1 MTAAIDRNFNAQRF
15 YDGDEFFAYKYFGAH
30 KAEKGVTFRTFALN
44 ADKVTLIGEFSD
56 WKELDMSD
64 SARKGFWELTVPEAG
79 EGQMYKYVIYSKL
92 GRIEHCDPYGFGM
105 ELRPGFAS
113 IVRDLDAYQFSDEEW
128 MKERTRNFDRPLN
141 IYELHLGSWKR
152 NPEDPN
158 GWYDYTEIADD
169 LIAYVK
175 KYHYTHVE
183 IMPLSEHPF
192 DGSWGYQNTGFFAP
206 TSRYGTAPQL
216 KELVD
221 RLHRAGIGAIIDFV
235 PAHFATDYYALKE
248 YDGTQLYEYP
258 ERLNDNTARHE
269 DTISDKYVMKS
280 TGDDD
285 DEIGIYRTTVVFTP
299 AEIERALY
307 LEASG
312 ICGSFKVFINDKLL
326 CNSHAL
332 FTRKRLLISGLVK
345 AGVNQITIIVNRFDR
360 DDSGHIIL
368 AMMNFGFNRLD
379 SRLTANR

>member
-1 MTAAIDRNFNAQRF
+1 MTADLDRNFNAQRF

-44 ADKVTLIGEFSD
+44 ADKVTLIGEFSG

-158 GWYDYTEIADD
+158 GWYD
-169 LIAYVK
+169 
-175 KYHYTHVE
+175 
-183 IMPLSEHPF
+183 
-192 DGSWGYQNTGFFAP
+192 
-206 TSRYGTAPQL
+206 
-216 KELVD
+216 
-221 RLHRAGIGAIIDFV
+221 
-235 PAHFATDYYALKE
+235 
-248 YDGTQLYEYP
+248 
-258 ERLNDNTARHE
+258 
-269 DTISDKYVMKS
+269 
-280 TGDDD
+280 
-285 DEIGIYRTTVVFTP
+285 
-299 AEIERALY
+299 
-307 LEASG
+307 
-312 ICGSFKVFINDKLL
+312 
-326 CNSHAL
+326 
-332 FTRKRLLISGLVK
+332 
-345 AGVNQITIIVNRFDR
+345 
-360 DDSGHIIL
+360 
-368 AMMNFGFNRLD
+368 
-379 SRLTANR
+379 